1 MEQINAEHYTDML
14 IYAVDKT
21 VTKIKLSLGQYI
33 ASLDIGITAEQFAVL
48 DTIYRGENLCQLD
61 VAKILMKDKS
71 NIKRIAEILEH
82 KGLINRILSKREN
95 RALNYLKIT
104 DSGKTLIDENVDKV
118 KSYLTEIFRDI
129 TDEEVQVLKNIMQKV
144 NGRLSKTD

>member
-48 DTIYRGENLCQLD
+48 DTIYRGENLRQLD